1 MLNDVLHITLG
12 DVIPFVKDCLQAKL
26 VPMLRGSPAIGKS
39 AVIHAVAEDLN
50 LCVIDAR
57 FAGYDPTDINGF
69 PDLDRE
75 KGVASYYPLDT
86 FPLEGQALPI
96 NKETGKAYA
105 GWLLF
110 CDELN
115 SAPPAVQAASYK
127 LFLDRMV
134 GQRKL
139 HAAVQICAAGNLD
152 TDQAITH
159 EMSTALISRLVNF
172 VVKQDLKLWMQW
184 AQGPGQIRSLITSY
198 LEWRGGEHFYTF
210 DNNEPNQTYASPRTW
225 EFVND
230 LLNVWNGNPIGKL
243 VPIAGCINLGAA
255 TDFLAFAALR
265 GSLPKKSEVLADPVK
280 ALLPGAYDPGPMY
293 ALSGALGDWF
303 EEQYADKLMV
313 YINRMPADFQVV
325 TMRNIIRRNGQ
336 QLMGQKD
343 VSSWMQDNCDAFMG

>member
-1 MLNDVLHITLG
+1 MLDESLHIRLG
-12 DVIPFVKDCLQAKL
+12 EAIPHVKDCLLAGL

-39 AVIHAVAEDLN
+39 AVIHGVAAELDYL
-50 LCVIDAR
+50 VIDAR

-75 KGVASYYPLDT
+75 RGVAKYFPLET
-86 FPLEGQALPI
+86 FPLDDQEIPVNPA
-96 NKETGKAYA
+96 TGRPYA

-115 SAPPAVQAASYK
+115 SAPPSVQAASYK

-139 HAAVQICAAGNLD
+139 HKDVHICAAGNLD

-159 EMSTALISRLVNF
+159 EMSTALISRLINF
-172 VVKQDLKLWMQW
+172 VVLPDLKLWMQW
-184 AQGPGQIRSLITSY
+184 AQGPGQIRSLVTSY

-210 DNNEPNQTYASPRTW
+210 DNNEPNQPYAAPRTW

-230 LLNVWNGNPIGKL
+230 LLNVWNGNPTGKL
-243 VPIAGCINLGAA
+243 VPIAGCINLVAA
-255 TDFLAFAALR
+255 DFIAFAALR
-265 GSLPKKSEVLADPVK
+265 VHLPKKSDVLSNPETAQ
-280 ALLPGAYDPGPMY
+280 LPNAYDPGPLY
-293 ALSGALGDWF
+293 ALTGALGDWF
-303 EEQYADKLMV
+303 EEAHADKLMT

-325 TMRNIIRRNGQ
+325 TMRNIIRRGGQ
-336 QLMGQKD
+336 KLMGQKD
-343 VSSWMQDNCDAFMG
+343 VSAWMQANCDAFMA